1 MPIGPLMIEHRL
13 IERVI
18 LVIKGQV
25 ERLETEKKGDLSFVE
40 WVVSFIQGYADRC
53 HHGKE
58 ENILFR
64 DIGKKAISPE
74 LKKTME
80 ELIEEHKLGRKAT
93 AALADGLRSFRS
105 GDTHALSLIV
115 ANLKFLIEFYPR
127 HIEKEDK
134 HFFLPIMG
142 YFSKEEKDAMLKEG
156 FELDSKLMHGEYEKR
171 VSELRPVLARVLD
184 T

>member
-1 MPIGPLMIEHRL
+1 MIEHRL

-18 LVIKGQV
+18 QVMKSQV
-25 ERLETEKKGDLSFVE
+25 ERMETEKKVD
-40 WVVSFIQGYADRC
+40 VVLLEGLIDFIQGYADRC

-64 DIGKKAISPE
+64 DINKKALSPE
-74 LKKTME
+74 LKKIME

-93 AALADGLRSFRS
+93 AALEDALQRLRNDDS
-105 GDTHALSLIV
+105 GALSLTT
-115 ANLKFLIEFYPR
+115 AGLKFLVEFYPR

-156 FELDSKLMHGEYEKR
+156 YELDSKLLHEEYEKR
-171 VSELRPVLARVLD
+171 VRELRFVLA
-184 T
+184 